1 MGDTY
6 FRAGVGV
13 CVTDGNGRVL
23 ALRRKGLRR
32 AGWQMPQG
40 GIDTGET
47 PLQAMWRELSE
58 ETGLTRTQV
67 TLVRRHA
74 DWLAYELPPA
84 MRRAKVGWGQVQKWF
99 LLRTRRGAVVRP
111 DDVEF
116 SAFEWLTPKV
126 LLSRVIAFRRPV
138 YRRVLGEFLGK

>member
-6 FRAGVGV
+6 FRAGVGA

-23 ALRRKGLRR
+23 ALRRKGVSR

-47 PLQAMWRELSE
+47 PLDALWRELAE
-58 ETGLTRTQV
+58 ETGLTKRDA
-67 TLVRRHA
+67 TLVAKHGE
-74 DWLAYELPPA
+74 WIAYELPPA
-84 MRRAKVGWGQVQKWF
+84 MRRPKVGWGQVQKWF
-99 LLRTRRGAVVRP
+99 LLRTRRGAAVRP

-116 SAFEWLTPKV
+116 SAFEWLAPKV
-126 LLSRVIAFRRPV
+126 LLSRAIAFRRPV
-138 YRRVLGEFLGK
+138 YRRVFAEFFDV